1 MREKWEAQARDYVE
15 VRSTLEAQ
23 LADKQRLDQLER
35 TRRDELR
42 KADED
47 KWAVMASVKS
57 LERQLHNTQ
66 QLQQAVDD
74 ENQQLHQQIERL
86 KQEARQAQQQL
97 EQAEASRDELSRQQT
112 THEAERRLYD
122 ERLAG
127 LSDQLQIR
135 KQASSVLQDELTA
148 LQRQLDDCKEHVARL
163 EDEAAHYGQIETDL
177 VRLRTD
183 NQLQSERV
191 RSLEA
196 DGGGLRSKLAELHSE
211 RHDAIVQ
218 YETLKQKF
226 SALKRDLGAE
236 VS

>member
-148 LQRQLDDCKEHVARL
+148 LQRQLDDCKVPPPPPPAAAVCLSAGLSVAL
-163 EDEAAHYGQIETDL
+163 TICL
-177 VRLRTD
+177 VSGLLCCVA
-183 NQLQSERV
+183 NLI
-191 RSLEA
+191 SLPC
-196 DGGGLRSKLAELHSE
+196 SLAVAVACKS
-211 RHDAIVQ
+211 
-218 YETLKQKF
+218 
-226 SALKRDLGAE
+226 SAGD
-236 VS
+236 